1 MERIDDLLR
10 HVVAV
15 LEERELPYAVAGSVG
30 MMAYG
35 ESRGTM
41 DLDVVVQLSSADVAP
56 LLSRFPFPD
65 YYVDGRA
72 AREAIDTGG
81 SFNVL
86 HGAMKVDVF
95 TAGGEIERNQ
105 VRRARRMQAF
115 GIRAMISP
123 PEELIVKKLEYY
135 DQGGSDKH
143 LRDIAGML
151 RISASEIDLARVE
164 AYARRLLLAELWEM
178 VMKSWE
184 EEEGT
189 AEAPT

>member
-10 HVVAV
+10 YVVAV
-15 LEERELPYAVAGSVG
+15 LEERDIPYAIAGSVG

-41 DLDVVVQLSSADVAP
+41 DLDVVLRLSEADVAP
-56 LLSRFPFPD
+56 LLARFPFPEFYSD
-65 YYVDGRA
+65 SRA
-72 AREAIDTGG
+72 ARDAIESGG
-81 SFNVL
+81 TFNIVHGVL
-86 HGAMKVDVF
+86 KVDVF
-95 TAGGEIERNQ
+95 PAAGDLERNQ
-105 VRRARRMQAF
+105 VLRARRMPAF
-115 GIRAMISP
+115 GTEAMISP

-151 RISASEIDLARVE
+151 RISPDEIDLSRISEYVQ
-164 AYARRLLLAELWEM
+164 RLELAELWDM

-184 EEEGT
+184 TTDRDQE
-189 AEAPT
+189 